1 MSFWEKESVLDRIDV
16 LIVGSGIVGLS
27 SAIALKRNNP
37 KLRVVVADRGF
48 LPYGAS
54 TRNAGFACFGSVSE
68 LLDDLSRESEEEVA
82 SRVARRWKGL
92 QKLRT
97 LLGDEAI
104 GFEKNGGF
112 ELFTASDRLVFEQ
125 CMESLPRM
133 NRMMQEI
140 TGQKEIYSLQN
151 ENITRFGFQ
160 KVESLIANT
169 EEGQIHTGIMMLAL
183 MRKASAEGVIT
194 LNGIDI
200 ERLEDH
206 PNHTEAICANGLR
219 IKARKTLVATNGFAK
234 KLLPELEVE
243 PARAQVL
250 ITSPLEKLPFK
261 GIFHYDLGYYYFRN
275 IGDRILFGGGRNLA
289 FEEEHTTTFGLTE
302 TIQNRLDELLQT
314 VIIPGTPYEVEM
326 RWSGIMGM
334 GGSKSPIIK
343 KTGHNTYCAVRMG
356 GMGIA
361 IGALVGEETAR
372 MIDDLP

>member
-37 KLRVVVADRGF
+37 TLRVVVADRGF
-48 LPYGAS
+48 IPYGAS
-54 TRNAGFACFGSVSE
+54 TRNAGFACFGSISE
-68 LLDDLSRESEEEVA
+68 LLDDLSRESEDEVA

-92 QKLRT
+92 QKLRS
-97 LLGDEAI
+97 LLGDETI
-104 GFEKNGGF
+104 GFENNGGF
-112 ELFTASDRLVFEQ
+112 ELFTANDQLVFEQ
-125 CMESLPRM
+125 CMDSLPNI

-140 TGQKEIYSLQN
+140 TGKKEIYSLQN
-151 ENITRFGFQ
+151 QNIAHFGFKQ
-160 KVESLIANT
+160 VESLIANS
-169 EEGQIHTGIMMLAL
+169 EEGQIHTGNMMVAL
-183 MRKASAEGVIT
+183 MRKATSEGVII

-200 ERLEDH
+200 ESLEDH
-206 PNHTEAICANGLR
+206 PNHTEAVCASGLR

-234 KLLPELEVE
+234 KLLNELEVE

-275 IGDRILFGGGRNLA
+275 IGNRILFGGGRNLA
-289 FEEEHTTTFGLTE
+289 FEEEHTTSFGLTE
-302 TIQNRLDELLQT
+302 IIQNRLDELLKT
-314 VIIPGTPYEVEM
+314 VIIPGMQYDVEM

-361 IGALVGEETAR
+361 IGAQVGEDAAR
-372 MIDDLP
+372 LMED